1 MNSKLLIAIVVV
13 VVLGIGGF
21 LFLSGKYATAPT
33 SVETTPKTQTQE
45 SVSDS
50 ATVEA
55 ANFAFTPQ
63 TIKVKAGGT
72 ITFTNKD
79 TTNHSFTADD
89 TKSFDSG
96 VIGNNQTKTVTA
108 PSKPGEYPFHCTLH
122 PNMTGTLVVE

>member
-1 MNSKLLIAIVVV
+1 MNNKLLIAIIVV

-33 SVETTPKTQTQE
+33 SVENTPKTKTQE

-50 ATVEA
+50 VTVEA
-55 ANFAFTPQ
+55 ASFAFNPQ

-72 ITFTNKD
+72 ISFTNKD
-79 TTNHSFTADD
+79 STNHSFTADD
-89 TKSFDSG
+89 GKSFDSG

-108 PSKPGEYPFHCTLH
+108 PGEPGEYPFHCTLH